1 MKRREFLQAAAVLTA
16 GASVLPPGWSMNEQ
30 QRTFLAA
37 QPDYIDSRR
46 PAFFTA
52 EQGAT
57 VTIVAE
63 HIIPRTDTPGATDA
77 GVPRFIELMVSDW
90 FTQDERAVFMRG
102 LADLER
108 RAAGNFPGLPATA
121 QLDLLQQLEDQ
132 ASDAAWFATGNTMR
146 IWDEQAPFICQ
157 FKELTILGF
166 MLSKT
171 GAEQFLQP
179 NPMGAFEGS
188 VTMKPEQ
195 RTYSVQ
201 SPMRSVSP
209 PISAAEDL

>member
-157 FKELTILGF
+157 FKELTVLGF
-166 MLSKT
+166 FLSET
-171 GAEQFLQP
+171 GATQVLRE
-179 NPMGAFEGS
+179 NPMGSFQGDIPLAEHEPAYA
-188 VTMKPEQ
+188 TKL
-195 RTYSVQ
+195 
-201 SPMRSVSP
+201 PMRLMAGSQ
-209 PISAAEDL
+209 EK